1 MEVQMVKVANRSPER
16 FSVKP
21 EMIAHHFR
29 DVATIRD
36 MGRFQHALEDLF
48 AEYVSAYQAPSTG
61 AREKLRTAADALV
74 SDNAWQPT
82 ESDIQQGR
90 ALMLDEFSRPSNL
103 GVVEFARL
111 AGKSRAQIYNDIR
124 ANRYLTISMG
134 GRRGIR
140 IPDFQLRVEGQNLA
154 ESTMKKA
161 QDVDAWTL
169 YGLLTE
175 PNEAL
180 DGKSPAQAVN
190 RKNLDQLVCM
200 VLAQLGLEGGAPG
213 LG

>member
-1 MEVQMVKVANRSPER
+1 MGMKMVKLANRSPER

-21 EMIAHHFR
+21 ETIAHHFR

-36 MGRFQHALEDLF
+36 MGGFQHALEDLF
-48 AEYVSAYQAPSTG
+48 TEYVATRQAPSPDV
-61 AREKLRTAADALV
+61 REKLRTAAAELV
-74 SDNAWQPT
+74 SDSAWQPT

-90 ALMLDEFSRPSNL
+90 ALMLNEFSHPSNL
-103 GVVEFARL
+103 AVVEFARL
-111 AGKSRAQIYNDIR
+111 AGKSRAQIYNDIQ
-124 ANRYLTISMG
+124 ASRYLTLSMG

-140 IPDFQLRVEGQNLA
+140 IPDFQLRGEGQKLA

-161 QDVDAWTL
+161 QDVDTWTL
-169 YGLLTE
+169 YALLTE

-180 DGKSPAQAVN
+180 DGKSPAQVVN
-190 RKNLDQLVCM
+190 RKNLDQIVCM
-200 VLAQLGLEGGAPG
+200 LLAQLGLEGGAPS

>member
-1 MEVQMVKVANRSPER
+1 MVKLANRPSER

-21 EMIAHHFR
+21 ETISRHFR

-36 MGRFQHALEDLF
+36 MGGFQHALEDLF
-48 AEYVSAYQAPSTG
+48 TEYVAAHQAP
-61 AREKLRTAADALV
+61 AANVREKLRTAAAALV
-74 SDNAWQPT
+74 SDSIWQPI
-82 ESDIQQGR
+82 EGDIQHGR
-90 ALMLDEFSRPSNL
+90 ALMLSAFSHPSNL

-124 ANRYLTISMG
+124 ANRYLTLTIG

-140 IPDFQLRVEGQNLA
+140 LPDFQLRPEGQKLA
-154 ESTMKKA
+154 ESILMKA

-169 YGLLTE
+169 YALLTE

-180 DGKSPAQAVN
+180 DGKSPAQTANV
-190 RKNLDQLVCM
+190 KNLDQLVRI
-200 VLAQLGLEGGAPG
+200 LLTQLGFESGAPA

>member
-1 MEVQMVKVANRSPER
+1 MVKLVNRSPEQ
-16 FSVKP
+16 FSVKQ
-21 EMIAHHFR
+21 ETIAHHFR

-48 AEYVSAYQAPSTG
+48 TEYVSAHQPPSAG
-61 AREKLRTAADALV
+61 VREKLRTAADALV
-74 SDNAWQPT
+74 SDSAWQPT
-82 ESDIQQGR
+82 ESDIQHGR
-90 ALMLDEFSRPSNL
+90 ALMLDEFSHPSNL
-103 GVVEFARL
+103 GVVGFARL

-124 ANRYLTISMG
+124 ANRYLTLSLG

-140 IPDFQLRVEGQNLA
+140 LPDFQLRAEGQKLA
-154 ESTMKKA
+154 ESIMKKA

-169 YGLLTE
+169 YALLTE

-190 RKNLDQLVCM
+190 RKNLDQFVFVL
-200 VLAQLGLEGGAPG
+200 LAQLGLEGGTPG